1 MQAFSQRPAENTDYF
16 PGCVALDEDN
26 ERYGWVVIPELLT
39 SSVTMT
45 DFVHNEGMSLIQTVR
60 KIVSEVLY
68 SGKWLLVVAFYAQHC
83 NVLHDADSR

>member
-1 MQAFSQRPAENTDYF
+1 
-16 PGCVALDEDN
+16 
-26 ERYGWVVIPELLT
+26 
-39 SSVTMT
+39 MT